1 MKIYMPV
8 EFPEPL
14 MTGWDEDVVLDV
26 DRSGL
31 PVSREVMKAHLK
43 DAGAVVINL
52 DDVFDREMIDAA
64 PELKA
69 IALFAGSTDHID
81 TAYAREKGIAICTAM
96 GEIYENTAD
105 LTFGLLMAAAR
116 RIPEADRYVRAG
128 RYGRWEPAGLLGGD
142 IYGKTLGILGLGRIG
157 SAVAR
162 RGRGFG
168 MNILYTALHG
178 PKPEAERELG
188 CRYVSKEDL
197 LRQSDFLCLHCKL
210 SAETE
215 HIIGRDEL
223 AVMKPG
229 AYLINTGR
237 GRLVDEKA
245 LAWALRERVIAG
257 AALDVFE
264 EEPKILPELLELDN
278 VVLTPHLGAST
289 LDNRLGMAASLAKQL
304 RAVLRRAGAEGE
316 KS

>member
-1 MKIYMPV
+1 MMKIYMPA

-14 MTGWDEDVVLDV
+14 MTGWDDGIVLDV
-26 DRSGL
+26 DRSGR
-31 PVSREVMKAHLK
+31 PVSRETMKAHLA
-43 DAGAVVINL
+43 DAAAVVINL
-52 DDVFDREMIDAA
+52 DDVFDREMMDAA
-64 PELKA
+64 PKLKA
-69 IALFAGSTDHID
+69 IALFAGSTYNID
-81 TAYAREKGIAICTAM
+81 TAYAEKTGIEVCTAM

-105 LTFGLLMAAAR
+105 LTFALLMAAAR
-116 RIPEADRYVRAG
+116 RIPEADRYVREG

-168 MNILYTALHG
+168 MRVLYTALHG

-188 CRYVSKEDL
+188 CQFVSKDEL
-197 LRQSDFLCLHCKL
+197 LQQSDFLCLHCKL
-210 SAETE
+210 SKETE
-215 HIIGRDEL
+215 HIIERSEL
-223 AVMKPG
+223 LQMKPG

-237 GRLVDEKA
+237 GRLVDEPA

-264 EEPKILPELLELDN
+264 EEPKVLPELMELDN
-278 VVLTPHLGAST
+278 IVLTPHLGAST
-289 LDNRLGMAASLAKQL
+289 LDNRLGMARDLAERL
-304 RAVLRRAGAEGE
+304 RAVLGRCSR
-316 KS
+316 

>member
-1 MKIYMPV
+1 MKIYMPA

-14 MTGWDEDVVLDV
+14 MTGWDDGVVLDV
-26 DRSGL
+26 DRSGR
-31 PVSREVMKAHLK
+31 PVSRETMKAHLA
-43 DAGAVVINL
+43 DAAAAVINL

-64 PELKA
+64 PELKVL
-69 IALFAGSTDHID
+69 ALFAGSTDHID
-81 TAYAREKGIAICTAM
+81 MEYAREKGITVCTAM

-105 LTFGLLMAAAR
+105 LTFALLMAAAR

-168 MNILYTALHG
+168 MNILYTAFHG

-188 CRYVSKEDL
+188 CRYVSKDEL
-197 LRQSDFLCLHCKL
+197 LRRSDFLCLHCKL
-210 SAETE
+210 SKETE
-215 HIIGRDEL
+215 HIIGRNEL
-223 AVMKPG
+223 SRMKPG

-237 GRLVDEKA
+237 GRLVDEAA

-264 EEPKILPELLELDN
+264 EEPEVLPELLPLDN

-289 LDNRLGMAASLAKQL
+289 ADNRLRMARDLAEQM
-304 RAVLRRAGAEGE
+304 RAALGRCGL
-316 KS
+316 

>member
-1 MKIYMPV
+1 MPV
-8 EFPEPL
+8 QFPEPL
-14 MTGWDEDVVLDV
+14 MEGWPDGITLDV

-31 PVSREVMKAHLK
+31 PVSRETMKEHLA
-43 DAGAVVINL
+43 DADAVVINL

-64 PELKA
+64 PKLKA
-69 IALFAGSTDHID
+69 IALFAGSTYNID
-81 TAYAREKGIAICTAM
+81 MAYAQEKGVAVCTAM

-105 LTFGLLMAAAR
+105 LTFALLMAAAR

-128 RYGRWEPAGLLGGD
+128 RYGRWEPAALLGGD

-162 RGRGFG
+162 RAKGFG

-178 PKPEAERELG
+178 PKPEAERDLG
-188 CRYVSKEDL
+188 CRFDSKEEL

-210 SAETE
+210 SEETE
-215 HIIGRDEL
+215 HIIGWDEL
-223 AVMKPG
+223 ARMKPT

-237 GRLVDEKA
+237 GRLVDEAA
-245 LAWALRERVIAG
+245 LARALREHVIAG

-278 VVLTPHLGAST
+278 VTLTPHLGAST
-289 LDNRLGMAASLAKQL
+289 LDNRLGMARSVAKQL
-304 RAVLRRAGAEGE
+304 RDLLQQYR
-316 KS
+316 

>member
-1 MKIYMPV
+1 MKIYMPA

-14 MTGWDEDVVLDV
+14 MTGWDDGVVLDV
-26 DRSGL
+26 DRSGR
-31 PVSREVMKAHLK
+31 PVSRETMKAHLA
-43 DAGAVVINL
+43 DAAAAVINL

-64 PELKA
+64 PELKVL
-69 IALFAGSTDHID
+69 ALFAGSTDHID
-81 TAYAREKGIAICTAM
+81 MEYAREKGITVCTAM

-105 LTFGLLMAAAR
+105 LTFALLMAAAR

-168 MNILYTALHG
+168 MNILYTAFHG
-178 PKPEAERELG
+178 PKPEAEQELG
-188 CRYVSKEDL
+188 CRYVSKDEL
-197 LRQSDFLCLHCKL
+197 LRRSDFLCLHCKL
-210 SAETE
+210 SKETE
-215 HIIGRDEL
+215 HIIGRNEL
-223 AVMKPG
+223 SRMKPG

-237 GRLVDEKA
+237 GRLVDEAA

-264 EEPKILPELLELDN
+264 EEPEVLPELLPLDN

-289 LDNRLGMAASLAKQL
+289 ADNRLRMARDLAEQM
-304 RAVLRRAGAEGE
+304 RAALGRCGL
-316 KS
+316 